1 MLHNLFILVSESGIS
16 VGNLNLSEEKLDDIQ
31 ADLLSSSIKGIIDFF
46 NSTPFGD
53 IDTFQ
58 FMDKSMKIIR
68 KEQLMFVLV
77 YDRDTEMM
85 LYNSKLEIVAEM
97 FENSIDW
104 CSWYGNVS
112 QFKDLLIEAKQI
124 LLEE

>member
-16 VGNLNLSEEKLDDIQ
+16 VGNLNFSEEKLDDIE

-53 IDTFQ
+53 IDTFK
-58 FMDKSMKIIR
+58 FRDKSMKIIR

-77 YDRDTEMM
+77 YDKDTDMT
-85 LYNSKLEIVAEM
+85 LYNPKLEIVKRNRKLPKDIAGLVISA
-97 FENSIDW
+97 SIP
-104 CSWYGNVS
+104 V
-112 QFKDLLIEAKQI
+112 
-124 LLEE
+124 